1 MANNPT
7 DLSWLA
13 GITEK
18 NAALTTQT
26 VNNRT
31 QTRIIY
37 NMKNNPQLI
46 QEIHTLLTEL
56 EINHKTY
63 KTKISVHRKEA
74 IKKLSSLLTPYLRG
88 ERRYNIQSLGY

>member
-18 NAALTTQT
+18 NASLTTQNI
-26 VNNRT
+26 NNST
-31 QTRIIY
+31 QHKLRY
-37 NMKNNPQLI
+37 NMKNNPRLI

-56 EINHKTY
+56 EIDHK
-63 KTKISVHRKEA
+63 KHGNNVSVHKKES
-74 IKKLSSLLTPYLRG
+74 IKKLLSLLTPYLRG
-88 ERRYNIQSLGY
+88 ERRKTVLTLEI